1 LLLNAP
7 GLVPKSSKCTSRI
20 CCSQFGQGILTLPDA
35 GSYSSD
41 AYHSLLVNYIVSV
54 GLILGGDS
62 NKLTEQAENIWQVE
76 QQLAKVSAV
85 QSGLLGFESLQ
96 GRSAWCI
103 FLTVI

>member
-1 LLLNAP
+1 MLLNAP
-7 GLVPKSSKCTSRI
+7 GLVPKSSKCISRI
-20 CCSQFGQGILTLPDA
+20 CCLQFGQGILTLPDA

-62 NKLTEQAENIWQVE
+62 NELMEQAENIWQVE

-85 QSGLLGFESLQ
+85 QLACLALKACRTDLYSVF
-96 GRSAWCI
+96 
-103 FLTVI
+103 F